1 MEWAVRIQKWTL
13 TAMSLYTLTDLWVS
27 PRSGWFS
34 STCRSSSW
42 SIPAYFSRRRN
53 GLLRPVV
60 RTRRPGLAAP
70 WDSINSFSSVLRR
83 PQTKLSTEKWINSVA
98 NKLTSIHLQDY
109 IQDFI
114 KEKDKILVHNHNYRV
129 LLHILQLA
137 TIISFSFHKNSPGS
151 NTIIVY
157 NMDFIMLYGNM

>member
-1 MEWAVRIQKWTL
+1 MKHYIILIWQKLYIFKFKGFQNMVVRQTVPEKAGFGMTEWAVRMQKWTL

-70 WDSINSFSSVLRR
+70 WDSINSFSSVLQR
-83 PQTKLSTEKWINSVA
+83 PQTNSRTEKCRNSVA
-98 NKLTSIHLQDY
+98 NKLTSIHSQDY
-109 IQDFI
+109 TG
-114 KEKDKILVHNHNYRV
+114 R
-129 LLHILQLA
+129 
-137 TIISFSFHKNSPGS
+137 FH
-151 NTIIVY
+151 
-157 NMDFIMLYGNM
+157 YGER